1 VIVAGVDG
9 GGTKT
14 DAVVCDGDGHVLGYA
29 RSGTGNWEIVGLDGA
44 IAAVTG
50 ALDGALAAAGL
61 RRDVLDATAL
71 ALAGVDWPSDDER
84 LAPLLA
90 GIGAGP
96 STMVN
101 DAFAAMRAGTREP
114 FGCVSVAGTGAVA
127 AGRNRS
133 GRIFRTMGNG
143 LGEGRGASMLVQDAL
158 DAVARWRNGS
168 APPTLLTERLLAAL
182 GDRSVDALFERLMR
196 THETLGGEHAPLVLA
211 AANDGDPAAIEI
223 AAGEGRRL
231 AESVC
236 GVARTL
242 EMLDEP
248 FELVRSGGVAL
259 AGSVALDGAFRAVVA
274 EQAPLATITPL
285 AVPPVAGAALLA
297 LDLLDAGTPDAHD
310 ELAAELLRAE
320 RFDVEAA

>member
-1 VIVAGVDG
+1 MIVAGVDG

-29 RSGTGNWEIVGLDGA
+29 RAGTGNWEIVGLEAA

-61 RRDVLDATAL
+61 RRDALAATAF
-71 ALAGVDWPSDDER
+71 ALAGVDWPSDIQR

-96 STMVN
+96 TAMVN

-114 FGCVSVAGTGAVA
+114 HGCVSVAGTGAVA
-127 AGRNRS
+127 AGRNRD
-133 GRIFRTMGNG
+133 GQIFRTMGNG
-143 LGEGRGASMLVQDAL
+143 LGEGSGAYTLVHDAL

-196 THETLGGEHAPLVLA
+196 THASIGSEYAPLVLA
-211 AANDGDPAAIEI
+211 AAGDGDPAAIEV
-223 AAGEGRRL
+223 AAAEGRRL

-242 EMLDEP
+242 AMLDEP
-248 FELVRSGGVAL
+248 FALVRSGGVAL
-259 AGSVALDGAFRAVVA
+259 AGSRALDDAFAAVVV

-285 AVPPVAGAALLA
+285 AVPPAAGAALLA
-297 LDLLDAGTPDAHD
+297 LDLLEAGTPDAHD
-310 ELAAELLRAE
+310 ELAAELLHAE
-320 RFDVEAA
+320 RLDVVAA